1 VFAVPWVIVCFI
13 LFGILVPWNTG
24 CTDCDLYY
32 EMFIAIFV
40 TLAIVTAPLLPLI
53 VRFLKI
59 RDPSGV
65 MLELKF
71 STVFVTLL
79 LVGWSLLA
87 GNVDGLETG
96 SIGTWEYM
104 VLFGVFGMWFV
115 WTPMQIGL
123 AFRDYRARKMA
134 KDVHPGLR
142 RLSLDLVESMTDDGL
157 FHEFETFTESFFMVE
172 GVKFLHTSTQ
182 WKAVYY
188 ERTPAQRALR
198 AKTICKVFFSSG
210 GSLEINI
217 SDATK
222 STVQVRIAQQDIDVR
237 MFDQAIKEVSDM
249 YKYTVWKD
257 FLQRRNHDPRIGL
270 AVVDVPF

>member
-1 VFAVPWVIVCFI
+1 
-13 LFGILVPWNTG
+13 VPWNTG

-65 MLELKF
+65 MLELKL
-71 STVFVTLL
+71 SAVFVTLL

-96 SIGTWEYM
+96 SIGTWEY
-104 VLFGVFGMWFV
+104 
-115 WTPMQIGL
+115 
-123 AFRDYRARKMA
+123 
-134 KDVHPGLR
+134 
-142 RLSLDLVESMTDDGL
+142 
-157 FHEFETFTESFFMVE
+157 
-172 GVKFLHTSTQ
+172 
-182 WKAVYY
+182 
-188 ERTPAQRALR
+188 
-198 AKTICKVFFSSG
+198 
-210 GSLEINI
+210 I